1 MEELDK
7 AVRLALHE
15 MLEGRPDV
23 VADLVEERDQ
33 RLRAEQAGQ
42 GDRREAALAEA
53 AELERQIGN
62 LVNALASGVESADVT
77 AGIAERRAKVEVLR
91 ATPAPPPQFDR
102 AAFFKRFEGV
112 RKISM
117 LLEKSYPQQTR
128 SVLRKLGVD
137 RIVVTRGADGKSWDF
152 EGVADMGCLLNNGVP
167 ADHADSQPVP
177 PLLTGHETS
186 VFCFGN
192 AQKIRVHGG
201 CPAPSH
207 RRSLINCRHNTR
219 AWSK

>member
-15 MLEGRPDV
+15 ILAGRPDV

-62 LVNALASGVESADVT
+62 LVNALASGVAAADVT

-152 EGVADMGCLLNNGVP
+152 EGVADVGCLLTTGSPRTTLTRYPLRRLVRGHGLSFSSSLRAEDMGTRGMPPSPP
-167 ADHADSQPVP
+167 AAAR
-177 PLLTGHETS
+177 LRIAETLRKS
-186 VFCFGN
+186 
-192 AQKIRVHGG
+192 R
-201 CPAPSH
+201 
-207 RRSLINCRHNTR
+207 
-219 AWSK
+219 W